1 MSIEY
6 DMKTNKRPN
15 ISKDMQPGDILHIG
29 TEDEIIFSV
38 VKVNKS
44 EFLFKQ
50 TGIDASYIHSRGV
63 MNQKIMD
70 FDERNNAFYIV
81 VEGDLDMDEKVK

>member
-15 ISKDMQPGDILHIG
+15 ITKDMQLGDILHIG
-29 TEDEIIFSV
+29 TEDEIVFSV